1 MTIRDHQSFFSKG
14 RELKGQLGMKRT
26 VRVSVCSHLYPQ
38 GAFVERKGN
47 LWASPFSIFW
57 QKVSSSS
64 PRILLGWVVLVWVL
78 PEATL
83 RPDLSVKS
91 LVERWYQET
100 VEGYREERQRRAA
113 SQWRGHDQAS
123 YHCKPLALVTTGSS
137 KNQCRTL
144 TSELSLKGAGHFFH
158 QLPPVIA

>member
-1 MTIRDHQSFFSKG
+1 MTIRDHQSFCSKG

-38 GAFVERKGN
+38 AAFAERKGN

-78 PEATL
+78 LEATL
-83 RPDLSVKS
+83 RPDLSVNS

-100 VEGYREERQRRAA
+100 VEGYREERQRRAG
-113 SQWRGHDQAS
+113 SQWRRDQAS
-123 YHCKPLALVTTGSS
+123 YHCKPLALVTSGSS
-137 KNQCRTL
+137 RNQCRTL
-144 TSELSLKGAGHFFH
+144 TSELSLKGAGHVPQ